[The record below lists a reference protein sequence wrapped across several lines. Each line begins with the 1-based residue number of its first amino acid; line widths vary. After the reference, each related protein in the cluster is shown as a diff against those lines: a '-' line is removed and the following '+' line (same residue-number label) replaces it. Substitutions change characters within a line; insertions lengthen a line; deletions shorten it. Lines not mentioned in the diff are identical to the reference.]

1 MKASKAPKRLEY
13 DLAALLNGKRISKKH
28 YGDSQPDVIK
38 ELIDGRRLI
47 CDAKRRKS
55 AAVINQI
62 DKIEKVYFSK
72 NKKQRAREIALVY
85 THAHRKHGG
94 IVSIRQEFFLELL
107 RGLDK
112 NRK

>member
-1 MKASKAPKRLEY
+1 MKAHKRLEY
-13 DLAALLNGKRISKKH
+13 DLATLLGGKRIAKTH
-28 YGDSQPDVIK
+28 YGDSCPDVIK
-38 ELIDGRRLI
+38 ELKDGRRLI

-55 AAVINQI
+55 ATIIRQI
-62 DKIEKVYFSK
+62 DKIESTYFSK
-72 NKKQRAREIALVY
+72 NKKQRAKDIALVY

-112 NRK
+112 SGK